1 MMEMEKVDSKYIP
14 LLTAVLDKIR
24 HEMDRLY
31 WNKHQK
37 VMDSPFDNTGTEY
50 VNSTF
55 QVYAYYWGDDEL
67 INRPNFQYKDL
78 AVFWY
83 KHSNRGVYAFY
94 KSHKIKS
101 KFLADMLDDCIQSM
115 REDFEEQE
123 SGG

>member
-37 VMDSPFDNTGTEY
+37 VMNSPFDNTGTEY
-50 VNSTF
+50 ANPTF
-55 QVYAYYWGDDEL
+55 QVHSYYWGDDDEL

-78 AVFWY
+78 RVYWY
-83 KHSNRGVYAFY
+83 KHSNRGVEAFY
-94 KSHKIKS
+94 TTSKIES
-101 KFLADMLDDCIQSM
+101 DFLGDMLLECFRSM
-115 REDFEEQE
+115 REDFNE
-123 SGG
+123 